1 MKCST
6 NGTFAKLVWKKG
18 DNVVD
23 ATKITN
29 KEPYFKD
36 GAIIVESLLTIEDVS
51 LTDVGLYSCESVS
64 RFDKSKK
71 AAATTQINVDGTY
84 SCMRRITSFILL

>member
-36 GAIIVESLLTIEDVS
+36 GTIIVESLLTIEDVS
-51 LTDVGLYSCESVS
+51 LADVGLYSCESVS
-64 RFDKSKK
+64 RFDGSKK
-71 AAATTQINVDGTY
+71 AVATAQLNVDGT
-84 SCMRRITSFILL
+84 CSFVDGTLLYLLK